1 MQLLYQYVFLSPSIE
16 VKSIIATN
24 GNVSAQQALINILK
38 LENFFDKDIPVI
50 KGINRPLINQPI
62 RAKEIHGKSG
72 MDGYNFELIDHEI
85 SPVAIHK
92 IVDNSSEKVTLIGIA
107 PLTDYAL
114 YIRLYPDDITKI
126 TKIKEL
132 IIMRGAIGR
141 GNYGIYSEFNIA
153 FDPEAAKII
162 FESGLKIKV
171 APLELGAQA

>member
-1 MQLLYQYVFLSPSIE
+1 
-16 VKSIIATN
+16 
-24 GNVSAQQALINILK
+24 
-38 LENFFDKDIPVI
+38 
-50 KGINRPLINQPI
+50 
-62 RAKEIHGKSG
+62 
-72 MDGYNFELIDHEI
+72 
-85 SPVAIHK
+85 
-92 IVDNSSEKVTLIGIA
+92 VTLIGIA

-114 YIRLYPDDITKI
+114 YIRLYPDDI

>member
-126 TKIKEL
+126 KEL